1 MTETVSSPRMRTAVY
16 HLSRAFLENDQ
27 FSFSALSPNI
37 TRHFPYSK
45 AFVSTL
51 EDPRFLEYAS
61 ALDTY
66 YLEAVTSHLKL
77 PTGLTPFSVKL
88 VEKAL
93 SSVRISEA
101 LPSYTEK
108 TPISARIPS
117 FNLTYHPTVGFE
129 AACALFAK
137 LCQSNHFPW
146 QLVNVCEVV
155 PSELRCFSVRL
166 SKQVLSGSNKSPC
179 DVIVNFWVNK
189 WLPQG
194 VTEYPL
200 PHIGVA
206 GGGPYALWS
215 RLVAPLGLQLDLTGV
230 LYAKMEA
237 GKDTN
242 AVEEVFALNPHLMR
256 TYYGAGDRTFASL
269 ADALNY
275 SISQYSHRAGMFHF
289 LGGSSAREVAM
300 AVVGM
305 LGLDK
310 LGMEKAF
317 PPAVPA
323 GTLPS
328 LYAATRFMFGET
340 FRSSYTAP
348 GMSKGLGISVYDS
361 YRSSPGRINLVDT
374 MWNVCKFRL
383 TSSWMESIK
392 LEQEADAT
400 GKTFLHWKDPEV
412 KDFWLAKIASPRTIR
427 ELQTSARGSPEVM
440 VEKWKALAEKMRAS
454 GESESSDK
462 PGDLVRHSALAGLR
476 NLVT

>member
-1 MTETVSSPRMRTAVY
+1 MTEPISSPRMRTAVY

-27 FSFSALSPNI
+27 FSLSALPPTI

-45 AFVSTL
+45 AFISTL
-51 EDPRFLEYAS
+51 DDPRFLDHPG
-61 ALDTY
+61 ALDMY
-66 YLEAVTSHLKL
+66 YLETVTSHLKQ
-77 PTGLTPFSVKL
+77 PTGLTPFTIKL
-88 VEKAL
+88 VEKVL
-93 SSVRISEA
+93 SPVRISES
-101 LPSYTEK
+101 LPTYTDR

-117 FNLTYHPTVGFE
+117 FNLTYHPTVGFD
-129 AACALFAK
+129 AACALFAR
-137 LCQSNHFPW
+137 LCQSNNYPW
-146 QLVNVCEVV
+146 ELVNVCEVV
-155 PSELRCFSVRL
+155 PSELLCFSIRMG
-166 SKQVLSGSNKSPC
+166 KQVLVGSNKSPC
-179 DVIVNFWVNK
+179 DVILNFWINK

-194 VTEYPL
+194 VSEYPL

-215 RLVAPLGLQLDLTGV
+215 RLIAPMGFQLDLTGV

-310 LGMEKAF
+310 LGMEKAY

-328 LYAATRFMFGET
+328 LYLATRFMFGET
-340 FRSSYTAP
+340 FRASYTAP
-348 GMSKGLGISVYDS
+348 NISAGLGISVYKS
-361 YRSSPGRINLVDT
+361 YSSSPGRVDLPDT
-374 MWNVCKFRL
+374 VWNVCKTRL
-383 TSSWMESIK
+383 TSTWMDSLKKELGPESS
-392 LEQEADAT
+392 
-400 GKTFLHWKDPEV
+400 GKTFLHWRDPEV
-412 KDFWLAKIASPRTIR
+412 KDFWLAKTSYPRTIR
-427 ELQTSARGSPEVM
+427 ELQTTTRGSPEAM
-440 VEKWKALAEKMRAS
+440 VGKWRALAEKMKVS
-454 GESESSDK
+454 GESRSLDK